1 MLPVPAELVDLVE
14 VREDQVKGD
23 RIRAVRRDQA
33 MVVVTVVEA
42 IREHLRRMRLR
53 RLERKDKPRQV
64 TRSMW

>member
-23 RIRAVRRDQA
+23 RIRAVRRDQV

-42 IREHLRRMRLR
+42 IRERLRRMRLR